1 MIDEKTLSDRGKQTI
16 IRLERALERLLN
28 GVPERTPHDG
38 RVSLSRINQEAGL
51 SSGGIYYYNEFVQ
64 KAKRAIHE
72 RKFDNAVS
80 TIESGKASVDRMRV
94 QRDKERELKERY
106 KAQRDDIKEFCD
118 KIIAQNAKLEFS
130 LFEALDKID
139 ALEREV
145 SALKIVDISSRRS
158 Q

>member
-1 MIDEKTLSDRGKQTI
+1 MIDEETLSDRGKQTI

-51 SSGGIYYYNEFVQ
+51 SSGGIYYYDEFVQ

-72 RKFDNAVS
+72 RKLDNAVS
-80 TIESGKASVDRMRV
+80 TIESGKASVDKMRV

-106 KAQRDDIKEFCD
+106 RTQRDDIKAFCD
-118 KIIAQNAKLEFS
+118 KI
-130 LFEALDKID
+130 
-139 ALEREV
+139 
-145 SALKIVDISSRRS
+145 
-158 Q
+158 

>member
-1 MIDEKTLSDRGKQTI
+1 MIDEETLSDRGKLTI
-16 IRLERALERLLN
+16 IRLEQALERLLN

-51 SSGGIYYYNEFVQ
+51 SSGGIYYYDEFVQ
-64 KAKRAIHE
+64 KAKRAIYE
-72 RKFDNAVS
+72 RKLDNAVS
-80 TIESGKASVDRMRV
+80 TVASGKASVDKMRA

-106 KAQRDDIKEFCD
+106 KSQRDNIKAFCD
-118 KIIAQNAKLEFS
+118 QIIAKNAQLEFS
-130 LFEALDKID
+130 LFEAFDKID